1 MTEKL
6 ILEDLSAGKLENI
19 DRFILEYLSPIQKTS
34 DCTKDQ
40 LSRYTLVTVQV
51 LQASV
56 THISTCGLHRSMLLN
71 AVHIC
76 YNFYTKNRD
85 VLKLPDPLTLPKVLY
100 HIVAKLTE
108 IKDCSNEIYK
118 TCQYLYDELLPLPD
132 HSTGAT
138 ASIITNIY
146 SKLWNVAIKL
156 EQDKATQQPDVV
168 LQLRYMAIKMLL
180 LRRTALAP
188 TVDKFLLA
196 VDRYDK
202 SSVQKNMKTAISE
215 QHIAVKFVLDI
226 AQYIETMGSDKCVVT
241 ESEVCSSLSLFQYLH
256 QVIVTQ
262 QLHSI
267 LGTVH
272 QNMQKFLSTFTN
284 ATFCKAVKNL
294 YETLHLTL
302 LCSINHKNSKTSRK
316 DIQSLSGKIIDL
328 LQDSISSLNT
338 GWYLLICECLL
349 VILKQQTM
357 VSSEDQCFT
366 EAILE
371 YTQKVTQFL
380 ITSREEDKLQYE
392 EDTKEKNDKLAGM
405 ISTKLIIIIRTVLE
419 LGVTLINHQKDS
431 GRVSCV
437 LQSLQPL
444 TEAYTQQIEQTRH
457 APPSADFILRE
468 RRQCGY
474 LMSKFAKV
482 SCSLGHQEL
491 DLFYYSVECDQ
502 LTKWAESDEN
512 LKEQRIKE
520 VNLLG
525 IYEML
530 ADLHWKLG
538 DIDAVLQKL
547 TKSVELQPSHLATA
561 VEFWCRI
568 KRQQLRVENVQ
579 IIDMYFVDN
588 MKEFSETVDAYNI
601 LKMELKCLS
610 LASKKYPGAELSL
623 LRRIQQAAKHA
634 VQKAEALLEIAKLV
648 WERFTEKQERPV
660 QEYLSDAEQ
669 LLESINTP
677 DEMLILAD
685 VQLWTFVVKHENI
698 CKQLITSSQKMT
710 KMEESIVDNG
720 DEPQNWSAFEFDMM
734 CTFSMEMEIIRHL
747 DNAMELWEKVPPSV
761 HTVNSIRSL
770 MLCSSILR
778 LTRKSEK
785 EQHVLFL
792 ALQVCDKL
800 GDETTCNVIKCRL
813 SHIYGLHGMH
823 HHASQ
828 ILPSIPDQQN
838 SFDDSYLQTVMA
850 SVMHYL
856 HTKQIQKGLELLHS
870 LNEKIKEQPS
880 LSKNVCLANGI
891 VKRYWSL
898 FSSLPTDQSLEE
910 LSEEYSLDHAIEAY
924 RYHVSVIYFLLGK
937 EKWTVDTKGMN
948 TTEKF
953 DVIQEYL
960 LSLYHLGQ
968 LERLVGDTRSAKFHI
983 KEGWTTA
990 HFMGLPKWAS
1000 MFMIEFSMIHVLAEN
1015 FEAATSSLTKT
1026 RQVFNACQEPAD
1038 ASLKDSRSKCTRV
1051 KRIESFGF
1059 DEVKKEED
1067 QDTFLCSFPPCWQHL
1082 IDNVTCDLCEDDT
1095 VKLAI
1100 LSYSLITA
1108 KFNVYVQQNL
1118 KFDILDKI
1126 NNVCETFINQKP
1138 RNVKQGLKELPMCV
1152 FQDDSELKD
1161 IYVECLSLIAET
1173 SLLVGKTDK
1182 CESVI
1187 QSAQDLFQ
1195 NQCVNDFVANL
1206 IQNKFTVF
1214 KAQMYLMRSLTSKK
1228 DSIEGDIDILE
1239 DVAPMEISITPEEI
1253 SPLKISN
1260 KPVEGNQ
1267 SVVTKEDHQELV
1279 EDIEK
1284 LEIKDVRGEQ
1294 TNQSKAGTKTSKRRG
1309 ATQRKQAKDD
1319 VCEASIETEKVVKSE
1334 AEITKRSAAGTRRK
1348 KISAKSVNQSTTK
1361 SVNQCTTK
1369 SVNQSTTKSLNQSTT
1384 KSLKQSTTTSL
1395 NQSTTKRDRKQ
1406 GNTNGSLTEDLT
1418 VTSVSSTPEFVL
1430 KTPYSVC
1437 SKKALVFSSDS
1448 EEEIGSQLP
1457 ISKSSDSF
1465 VTPSNPGS
1473 CSSANSTPAT
1483 GKSNLKSR
1491 IPKYINRSRV
1501 SKTQRDS
1508 SASKGKKSSTQV
1520 DVTLETSTSRD
1531 KKSKEQD
1538 CVVQEDKENFPKKKS
1553 ISRRGKTAANGELT
1567 KTNDVE
1573 PAKTS
1578 ARGRRKATKTQVQS
1592 DSSNSGEISQAKD
1605 DIYDF
1610 VEGDPI
1616 DSGKSKTVRK
1626 TTRRTNA
1633 RVKRQPAEKV
1643 RSAVAEINDETVDLI
1658 GHLGYCDIDEG
1669 TSPSDEDQSWTQDV
1683 QISKPELID
1692 DKCLEEMLL
1701 KLEKAQVLD
1710 DSIEIPRGGDEKKM
1724 GRGQGKRVTKSSK
1737 QDTTERME
1745 QSLGEDNTEIPRS
1758 TTRVNMQLTM
1768 ERMRRAAPPG
1778 KVAKDARKAD
1788 SPRDEDLTGMLEV
1801 AFEQA
1806 RHLPTTGLYTS
1817 ICNLLALQYIDT
1829 CPLKAAYYL
1838 TEGMVV
1844 TFRHQSLVNCSRK
1857 IRKCKKE
1864 TTSDSDPNEMSGV
1877 QEGEIKNAI
1886 YKNLMF
1892 NKSAQD
1898 LQKILGDLPEDWTV
1912 CQVSMVTN
1920 PQVPD
1925 QMLLNS
1931 MRKDQDPVIVKLPA
1945 FKTVH
1950 GRRIL
1955 SEFTDIMEQSHSS
1968 IKITDKT
1975 EWWQNRWN
1983 LDDRLRYVLQ
1993 HMDKYWLGHWRCLI
2007 HGTVSSAVSG
2017 ISIADVT
2024 KNLCE
2029 EIYKEIKV
2037 RLPQNIMQ
2045 RLVEC
2050 EDTLSDEDFKSVIYE
2065 LSEKMSSSGVDNCL
2079 SSFRKY
2085 TKDLNLNSSQGHV
2098 FLILDKSVQH
2108 LPWESVPSLAST
2120 SISRMPS
2127 LYHLHSQLTYLN
2139 SQKSSILHTGI
2150 DKQSVFY
2157 VLNPDSNLASTQE
2170 TFQDWFSKQKS
2181 WEGIINR
2188 KPTEAE
2194 YTQALQNKNLFLY
2207 CGHGTGGVYLGGSD
2221 LASLDCRAATI
2232 LMGCSSGRLKATGHL
2247 EASGFMLNYFMAGC
2261 PCMVANLWDV
2271 TDKDI
2276 DRFLAC
2282 LLSSWLSDEASTDP
2296 RSLLEVIPKAR
2307 VACRLPHLIGAAPV
2321 VYGFPVFLK
2330 PS

>member
-6 ILEDLSAGKLENI
+6 ILGDLSAGKLENI
-19 DRFILEYLSPIQKTS
+19 DRFILKGYF
-34 DCTKDQ
+34 
-40 LSRYTLVTVQV
+40 
-51 LQASV
+51 AW
-56 THISTCGLHRSMLLN
+56 
-71 AVHIC
+71 
-76 YNFYTKNRD
+76 NRI
-85 VLKLPDPLTLPKVLY
+85 

-108 IKDCSNEIYK
+108 IKDCSLEIYK

-196 VDRYDK
+196 IDRYDK
-202 SSVQKNMKTAISE
+202 SSVQKNTKTAMSE
-215 QHIAVKFVLDI
+215 HPLTVEFVLAI
-226 AQYIETMGSDKCVVT
+226 AQYIESIGSDKCEVT

-272 QNMQKFLSTFTN
+272 QNIQKFLSTFTN
-284 ATFCKAVKNL
+284 VTFCKAVKNL

-302 LCSINHKNSKTSRK
+302 SCSIKPKNSKTSQG
-316 DIQSLSGKIIDL
+316 DIQSLSGEIVDL

-357 VSSEDQCFT
+357 VSSVDQTFT
-366 EAILE
+366 EGILE
-371 YTQKVTQFL
+371 YTQKVTQYL
-380 ITSREEDKLQYE
+380 ISSREENKLQYE
-392 EDTKEKNDKLAGM
+392 EDTTEKNDKLAGV
-405 ISTKLIIIIRTVLE
+405 ISTKLIVIIRTVLE
-419 LGVTLINHQKDS
+419 LGLTLINHLKDS

-457 APPSADFILRE
+457 TPPSADFILRE

-482 SCSLGHQEL
+482 SCSLGDQDL
-491 DLFYYSVECDQ
+491 DLFYYDVECDQ
-502 LTKWAESDEN
+502 LTKWAESDDN

-538 DIDAVLQKL
+538 DIEAVLQKL
-547 TKSVELQPSHLATA
+547 TRSVELQPSHLEAA

-568 KRQQLRVENVQ
+568 KRQQLRVENTQ
-579 IIDMYFVDN
+579 IMDMYFVDN
-588 MKEFSETVDAYNI
+588 MREYPRIVDAYDI
-601 LKMELKCLS
+601 LKMEQKCFS
-610 LASKKYPGAELSL
+610 VASKKYPEAELSL
-623 LRRIQQAAKHA
+623 LRRIQQAAKHP
-634 VQKAEALLEIAKLV
+634 VQKAEALLEIGKLV

-660 QEYLSDAEQ
+660 QEYLNEAEQ
-669 LLESINTP
+669 LLEGINTP
-677 DEMLILAD
+677 EEMLILAD
-685 VQLWTFVVKHENI
+685 VQLWTFIFKHENI
-698 CKQLITSSQKMT
+698 CKQLIASSHKMT
-710 KMEESIVDNG
+710 KTEESVVDNG

-747 DNAMELWEKVPPSV
+747 DKAVELWEEVPPSE
-761 HTVNSIRSL
+761 HTDNSNRSL

-778 LTRKSEK
+778 LTRKSER
-785 EQHVLFL
+785 EQRILLL
-792 ALQVCDKL
+792 ALQVCDHF
-800 GDETTCNVIKCRL
+800 GDESTCNVIKCRL

-823 HHASQ
+823 HQASQ
-828 ILPSIPDQQN
+828 ILPSVPDQQT
-838 SFDDSYLQTVMA
+838 SFDDGYLQTVMA

-870 LNEKIKEQPS
+870 INEKIKEQPS

-898 FSSLPTDQSLEE
+898 FSSLPTDRSVEE
-910 LSEEYSLDHAIEAY
+910 LSQEYSLDHAIEAY

-1000 MFMIEFSMIHVLAEN
+1000 MFMIEFSMIHILTEN

-1026 RQVFNACQEPAD
+1026 WQVFSGCQEPAD
-1038 ASLKDSRSKCTRV
+1038 SSSKDSRSKCSRV
-1051 KRIESFGF
+1051 NRLDSFGF
-1059 DEVKKEED
+1059 EEVKKEED
-1067 QDTFLCSFPPCWQHL
+1067 QDTFNCSFPPCWQHL

-1118 KFDILDKI
+1118 KCDTMDKI

-1138 RNVKQGLKELPMCV
+1138 RSVRQGLKELPLCA

-1173 SLLVGKTDK
+1173 SLLVGQTDK

-1187 QSAQDLFQ
+1187 HRAQDLFQ
-1195 NQCVNDFVANL
+1195 NQCGKDFVANL

-1214 KAQMYLMRSLTSKK
+1214 KAQMCLMRSLTSKREST
-1228 DSIEGDIDILE
+1228 DGDVDIL
-1239 DVAPMEISITPEEI
+1239 DDISPMEVSITPEEI

-1260 KPVEGNQ
+1260 KSEEGIQ
-1267 SVVTKEDHQELV
+1267 SVVTEEEHQDLV
-1279 EDIEK
+1279 ENIEK
-1284 LEIKDVRGEQ
+1284 LEIKDAGDEQ
-1294 TNQSKAGTKTSKRRG
+1294 GNQSRAGTKTSKRRG
-1309 ATQRKQAKDD
+1309 ATQRKKGKEE
-1319 VCEASIETEKVVKSE
+1319 VSE
-1334 AEITKRSAAGTRRK
+1334 ATTETLSSSHQEEVMKNEEVTKKSAAGTRRK
-1348 KISAKSVNQSTTK
+1348 KTSAKSVNQSTE
-1361 SVNQCTTK
+1361 SVNQRATK
-1369 SVNQSTTKSLNQSTT
+1369 SINQSTTKSLNQST
-1384 KSLKQSTTTSL
+1384 L
-1395 NQSTTKRDRKQ
+1395 KRDREQ
-1406 GNTNGSLTEDLT
+1406 GNTNGSLTEE
-1418 VTSVSSTPEFVL
+1418 VTNTPVSSTPDFVL
-1430 KTPYSVC
+1430 KPPYSVC
-1437 SKKALVFSSDS
+1437 SKKALIFSSDS
-1448 EEEIGSQLP
+1448 EEEISSKLP
-1457 ISKSSDSF
+1457 IIKSNESF

-1473 CSSANSTPAT
+1473 CSSANSTPSS

-1491 IPKYINRSRV
+1491 IPKYVNRSRV
-1501 SKTQRDS
+1501 SKTQKDF
-1508 SASKGKKSSTQV
+1508 SASKGKKSLTQV
-1520 DVTLETSTSRD
+1520 DVTMENSTSRD
-1531 KKSKEQD
+1531 KKSTKRD
-1538 CVVQEDKENFPKKKS
+1538 CVIQEDKENVPRKKN
-1553 ISRRGKTAANGELT
+1553 ISRRGKAATNGELA
-1567 KTNDVE
+1567 KSEDSE

-1578 ARGRRKATKTQVQS
+1578 GRGRRKATKTQVQGEF
-1592 DSSNSGEISQAKD
+1592 SNSGEINQTKED
-1605 DIYDF
+1605 VYDF
-1610 VEGDPI
+1610 DEGDPI
-1616 DSGKSKTVRK
+1616 DSGESKIVRK
-1626 TTRRTNA
+1626 STRRTNT

-1643 RSAVAEINDETVDLI
+1643 RSAVAEMNDETVDLI
-1658 GHLGYCDIDEG
+1658 GQLGYFDIDEG
-1669 TSPSDEDQSWTQDV
+1669 TSSSDEDQLGTEDV
-1683 QISKPELID
+1683 QISKPELTD
-1692 DKCLEEMLL
+1692 DKCLEEMLK

-1710 DSIEIPRGGDEKKM
+1710 DSIEIPRGGDEKRV
-1724 GRGQGKRVTKSSK
+1724 GRGRGKRVTKSSK
-1737 QDTTERME
+1737 QDSAESRE
-1745 QSLGEDNTEIPRS
+1745 QSIGEDTTEIPRS

-1864 TTSDSDPNEMSGV
+1864 TTSDSDQNEKSGV

-1892 NKSAQD
+1892 NKSAED
-1898 LQKILGDLPEDWTV
+1898 LQKILGELPEDWTV

-1931 MRKDQDPVIVKLPA
+1931 MRKDQDPVIVRLPA

-1983 LDDRLRYVLQ
+1983 LDDRLRNVLQ
-1993 HMDKYWLGHWRCLI
+1993 NMDKYWLGHWRCLI
-2007 HGTVSSAVSG
+2007 HGTVSSAGSG

-2024 KNLCE
+2024 QNLCE
-2029 EIYKEIKV
+2029 EIYKETKV

-2045 RLVEC
+2045 RLVES
-2050 EDTLSDEDFKSVIYE
+2050 EDTLSDEDFKSAINE
-2065 LSEKMSSSGVDNCL
+2065 LTGNKMSSSGVENCL
-2079 SSFRKY
+2079 SSFRKC
-2085 TKDLNLNSSQGHV
+2085 TKDLNLNGSQGHV

-2108 LPWESVPSLAST
+2108 LPWESVPSLASS

-2188 KPTEAE
+2188 KPTETE
-2194 YTQALQNKNLFLY
+2194 YTQALQNKDLFLY
-2207 CGHGTGGVYLGGSD
+2207 CGHGTGGAYLGGSD
-2221 LASLDCRAATI
+2221 LASLDCRAAAI

-2282 LLSSWLSDEASTDP
+2282 LLSSWLSEEATMDP
-2296 RSLLEVIPKAR
+2296 RSLLDVIPKAR
-2307 VACRLPHLIGAAPV
+2307 AACRLPHLIGAAPV